1 MYFLFKLAMVSV
13 FTESSMALG
22 YSELISI
29 TNDKLRSQICDM
41 EVFVEDSRLNWL
53 LFAVDF
59 VHACS
64 DKSKVKLLPYV
75 RLYLHCELSFNNF
88 C

>member
-1 MYFLFKLAMVSV
+1 MVSV

-41 EVFVEDSRLNWL
+41 EVFVEDSRLN
-53 LFAVDF
+53 
-59 VHACS
+59 
-64 DKSKVKLLPYV
+64 
-75 RLYLHCELSFNNF
+75 
-88 C
+88 

>member
-1 MYFLFKLAMVSV
+1 MFCRTATLIYIRERMYFLFKLAMVSV

-41 EVFVEDSRLNWL
+41 EVFVEDSRLN
-53 LFAVDF
+53 
-59 VHACS
+59 
-64 DKSKVKLLPYV
+64 
-75 RLYLHCELSFNNF
+75 
-88 C
+88 